1 MNTDLRV
8 NYEGL
13 FADNTKLQY
22 EQAWQLH
29 FRSEDL
35 INSMKVMLLRD
46 QSYDVIRNEFDS
58 VIDAKH
64 KLYITLEDMTVYLQ
78 KIGA

>member
-1 MNTDLRV
+1 
-8 NYEGL
+8 
-13 FADNTKLQY
+13 
-22 EQAWQLH
+22 
-29 FRSEDL
+29 
-35 INSMKVMLLRD
+35 MKVMLLRD

-64 KLYITLEDMTVYLQ
+64 KLYITLEDITVYLQ